1 MDEKALLQAIGKMME
16 VQKQEMSQM
25 MDENL
30 NPIQSE
36 IGAINARLD
45 ALQDDVT
52 ALKADVSG
60 LKDDVAELKDDVDEL
75 KEYSE
80 ITRDGVN
87 TLISWADDVA
97 CVVKI
102 PLKAA
107 N

>member
-1 MDEKALLQAIGKMME
+1 MDEKTLLEAIRQIVKE
-16 VQKQEMSQM
+16 ETV
-25 MDENL
+25 
-30 NPIQSE
+30 P
-36 IGAINARLD
+36 INARLD
-45 ALQDDVT
+45 TLETKIDAVETKVDRLQDDVT
-52 ALKADVSG
+52 Q
-60 LKDDVAELKDDVDEL
+60 LKDDVDEL

>member
-1 MDEKALLQAIGKMME
+1 MDEKALLEAIGKMMDA
-16 VQKQEMSQM
+16 KL
-25 MDENL
+25 D
-30 NPIQSE
+30 PIQSE
-36 IGAINARLD
+36 ISTINARLD
-45 ALQDDVT
+45 SLETKVDRLQDDVT
-52 ALKADVSG
+52 Q
-60 LKDDVAELKDDVDEL
+60 LKDDVDEL

-102 PLKAA
+102 PLTAA

>member
-1 MDEKALLQAIGKMME
+1 MDEKTLLEAIRQIVKE
-16 VQKQEMSQM
+16 ETA
-25 MDENL
+25 
-30 NPIQSE
+30 P
-36 IGAINARLD
+36 INARLD
-45 ALQDDVT
+45 KLETKVDAVETKVDRLQDDVT
-52 ALKADVSG
+52 Q
-60 LKDDVAELKDDVDEL
+60 LKDDVDEL

>member
-1 MDEKALLQAIGKMME
+1 MDEKTLLEAIRQIVKE
-16 VQKQEMSQM
+16 ETA
-25 MDENL
+25 
-30 NPIQSE
+30 P
-36 IGAINARLD
+36 INARLD
-45 ALQDDVT
+45 KLETKVDRLQEDM
-52 ALKADVSG
+52 
-60 LKDDVAELKDDVDEL
+60 DEL

>member
-1 MDEKALLQAIGKMME
+1 MDEKTLLEAIRQIVKE
-16 VQKQEMSQM
+16 ETA
-25 MDENL
+25 
-30 NPIQSE
+30 PIRDD
-36 IGAINARLD
+36 GASLHTRLD
-45 ALQDDVT
+45 KLETKVDRLQDDVT
-52 ALKADVSG
+52 Q
-60 LKDDVAELKDDVDEL
+60 LKDDVDEL